1 MHPIFNQEANIMEK
15 LATTIDEQIARL
27 ESRGMVIDNREKA
40 KECLLDIGYY
50 RLGFYWFPFEKSY
63 PRKVGRIHDFKEG
76 VNFDYAI
83 RLYYFDYDLRN
94 ILLRYINRIEI
105 NFRTKL
111 IYYAS
116 NRYKQDPFWYQDS
129 KYVNRSFLES
139 DIMEKAMKDAAK
151 EDVIIQ
157 DMKFHKRSVSPAW
170 KAMEFF
176 SFGATISLYDNL
188 KEAPLKC
195 EISNLYGIPSP
206 NNFLS
211 YIDTVRKLRNYC
223 AHGKVLFDK
232 NLPEA
237 ISNGPLGYLGNS
249 KTQLYG
255 AFRVLE
261 YLLGCVSQNRAQDMR
276 LEVRTLFDSVPND
289 VVKSIILQNSGFQL
303 AKL

>member
-1 MHPIFNQEANIMEK
+1 MAKF
-15 LATTIDEQIARL
+15 ATDVEEQIDLL
-27 ESRGMVIDNREKA
+27 ESRGMTINDKEKA
-40 KECLLDIGYY
+40 KECLLDIGYF
-50 RLGFYWFPFEKSY
+50 RLGFYWFPFEESY
-63 PRKVGRIHDFKEG
+63 PRKINRTHKFKEG
-76 VNFDYAI
+76 TRFDHALQ
-83 RLYYFDYDLRN
+83 LYYFDCDLRN
-94 ILLRYINRIEI
+94 IFLKYINRIEI

-129 KYVNRSFLES
+129 KYVNKAFLEG
-139 DIMEKAMKDAAK
+139 DVMAKAMKDASK
-151 EDVIIQ
+151 EDVIIH
-157 DMKFHKRSVSPAW
+157 DMKTHKRNVSPAW

-188 KEAPLKC
+188 TEGPLKC
-195 EISNLYGIPSP
+195 KISNLYGIPSP

-249 KTQLYG
+249 KNQLFG
-255 AFRVLE
+255 AYRVLG
-261 YLLGCVSQNRAQDMR
+261 YLLGVVSQNRAQDMR
-276 LEVRTLFDSVPND
+276 QEVKSLFDNLPDD

-303 AKL
+303 EKF

>member
-1 MHPIFNQEANIMEK
+1 MEK
-15 LATTIDEQIARL
+15 FATNIDEQIAKL
-27 ESRGMVIDNREKA
+27 ESRGMTFADKEKA
-40 KECLLDIGYY
+40 KECLLDIGYF

-63 PRKVGRIHDFKEG
+63 PRKVNRTHEFKKG
-76 VNFDYAI
+76 TNFEDVI
-83 RLYYFDYDLRN
+83 SLYYFDFNLRN
-94 ILLRYINRIEI
+94 IFLKYINRIEI

-129 KYVNRSFLES
+129 KYVNKAFLE
-139 DIMEKAMKDAAK
+139 DDVMEKAMKDASK

-157 DMKFHKRSVSPAW
+157 DMKAHKRNVSPAW

-188 KEAPLKC
+188 KEGPLKC
-195 EISNLYGIPSP
+195 EISNLYGISSP

-249 KTQLYG
+249 KTQLFG
-255 AFRVLE
+255 AYRVLE

-276 LEVRTLFDSVPND
+276 NEVKTLFDDMPEN
-289 VVKSIILQNSGFQL
+289 VVKSIILQNSGFQMS
-303 AKL
+303 KL

>member
-1 MHPIFNQEANIMEK
+1 MEK
-15 LATTIDEQIARL
+15 FATNVDEQIAKL
-27 ESRGMVIDNREKA
+27 ESRGMVIGDKDKA
-40 KECLLDIGYY
+40 KECLQDIGYF

-63 PRKVGRIHDFKEG
+63 PRKANRTHEFKEG
-76 VNFDYAI
+76 TCFEYAI

-94 ILLRYINRIEI
+94 ILLKYINRVEI

-111 IYYAS
+111 IYHAS
-116 NRYKQDPFWYQDS
+116 NRYKKDPFWYQDS
-129 KYVNRSFLES
+129 KYVNKAFLE
-139 DIMEKAMKDAAK
+139 DDVMEKAMKDASK

-157 DMKFHKRSVSPAW
+157 DMKMHKRNISPAW
-170 KAMEFF
+170 KTMEFF

-188 KEAPLKC
+188 KEGPLKC
-195 EISNLYGIPSP
+195 EISNLYGISSP

-249 KTQLYG
+249 KTQLFG
-255 AFRVLE
+255 AYRVLE
-261 YLLGCVSQNRAQDMR
+261 YLLGCVSQNRVQDMR
-276 LEVRTLFDSVPND
+276 QEVKSLFDNLTDD

>member
-1 MHPIFNQEANIMEK
+1 MAKF
-15 LATTIDEQIARL
+15 ATDVEEQIDLL
-27 ESRGMVIDNREKA
+27 ESRGMTINDKEKA
-40 KECLLDIGYY
+40 KECLLDIGYF
-50 RLGFYWFPFEKSY
+50 RLGFYWFPFEESY
-63 PRKVGRIHDFKEG
+63 PRKINRTHKFKEG
-76 VNFDYAI
+76 TRFDHALQ
-83 RLYYFDYDLRN
+83 LYYFDCDLRN
-94 ILLRYINRIEI
+94 IFLKYINRIEI

-129 KYVNRSFLES
+129 KYVNKAFLEG
-139 DIMEKAMKDAAK
+139 DVMAKAMKDASK
-151 EDVIIQ
+151 EDVIIH
-157 DMKFHKRSVSPAW
+157 DMKTHKRNVSPAW

-188 KEAPLKC
+188 TEGPLKC
-195 EISNLYGIPSP
+195 KISNLYGIPSP

-249 KTQLYG
+249 KNQLFG
-255 AFRVLE
+255 AYRVLG
-261 YLLGCVSQNRAQDMR
+261 YLLGVVSQNRAQDMR
-276 LEVRTLFDSVPND
+276 QEVKSLFDNLPDD
-289 VVKSIILQNSGFQL
+289 VVKSIILQNSGFL
-303 AKL
+303 LEKF

>member
-1 MHPIFNQEANIMEK
+1 MNK
-15 LATTIDEQIARL
+15 LATDVDEQIATL
-27 ESRGMVIDNREKA
+27 ESRGMAINDKEKA
-40 KECLLDIGYY
+40 KECLLDIGYF

-63 PRKVGRIHDFKEG
+63 PRKIKRTHEFKDG
-76 VNFDYAI
+76 TLFDYAI
-83 RLYYFDYDLRN
+83 RLYYFDCDLRN
-94 ILLRYINRIEI
+94 IFLKYINRIEI

-116 NRYKQDPFWYQDS
+116 NRYKEDPFWYQNS
-129 KYVNRSFLES
+129 KYVDKAFLES
-139 DIMEKAMKDAAK
+139 DVMEKAMKDAAK

-157 DMKFHKRSVSPAW
+157 DMKVHKRSASPAW

-176 SFGATISLYDNL
+176 SFGTTISLYYNL

-195 EISNLYGIPSP
+195 EISNLYGISSP
-206 NNFLS
+206 NNFMS

-255 AFRVLE
+255 AYCVLK
-261 YLLGCVSQNRAQDMR
+261 YLLGCVSENRAQDMQQ
-276 LEVRTLFDSVPND
+276 EVKALFDQMPND
-289 VVKSIILQNSGFQL
+289 IVKQIILQNSGFQL

>member
-1 MHPIFNQEANIMEK
+1 MNK
-15 LATTIDEQIARL
+15 LATDVDEQIAKL
-27 ESRGMVIDNREKA
+27 ESRGMAINDKEKA
-40 KECLLDIGYY
+40 KECLLDIGYF

-63 PRKVGRIHDFKEG
+63 PRKIKRTHEFKDETL
-76 VNFDYAI
+76 FDYAI
-83 RLYYFDYDLRN
+83 RLYYFDCDLRN
-94 ILLRYINRIEI
+94 ILLKYINRIEI

-116 NRYKQDPFWYQDS
+116 NRYKEDPFWYQNS
-129 KYVNRSFLES
+129 KYVDKAFLES
-139 DIMEKAMKDAAK
+139 DVMEKAMKDATK

-157 DMKFHKRSVSPAW
+157 DMKVHKRSVSPAW

-176 SFGATISLYDNL
+176 SFGTTISLYYNL

-195 EISNLYGIPSP
+195 EISNLYGISSP
-206 NNFLS
+206 NNFMS

-255 AFRVLE
+255 AYCVLK
-261 YLLGCVSQNRAQDMR
+261 YLLGCVSENRAQDMQQ
-276 LEVRTLFDSVPND
+276 EVKALFDQMPND
-289 VVKSIILQNSGFQL
+289 IVKQIILQNSGFQL